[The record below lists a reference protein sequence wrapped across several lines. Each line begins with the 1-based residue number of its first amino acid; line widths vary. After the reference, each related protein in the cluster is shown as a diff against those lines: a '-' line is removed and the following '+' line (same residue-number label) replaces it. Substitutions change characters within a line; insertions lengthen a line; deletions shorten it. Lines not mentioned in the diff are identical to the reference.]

1 MRRGS
6 LDLEETFI
14 CINLFTQVASM
25 NLFTVLDNFFEFFFG
40 GKNNPFCSLL
50 KVVIYFST

>member
-6 LDLEETFI
+6 VDLEETFI

-40 GKNNPFCSLL
+40 GKNNPF
-50 KVVIYFST
+50 